1 MNLPNKLTV
10 LRMVLVPFFVA
21 TLLMSQTN
29 EPPWYCLSSRL
40 LRT

>member
-21 TLLMSQTN
+21 TLLMSQTTSPGN
-29 EPPWYCLSSRL
+29 II
-40 LRT
+40 